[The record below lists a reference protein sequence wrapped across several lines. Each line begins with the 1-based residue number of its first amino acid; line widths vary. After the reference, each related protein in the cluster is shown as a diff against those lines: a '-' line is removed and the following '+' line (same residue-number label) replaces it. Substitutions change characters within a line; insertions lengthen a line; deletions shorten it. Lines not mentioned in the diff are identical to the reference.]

1 MYTFCRFWECI
12 VYHFDFDKTF
22 DFLLLSKL
30 EVERELSKEL
40 DAMYA
45 EEIIDNI

>member
-1 MYTFCRFWECI
+1 MFSL
-12 VYHFDFDKTF
+12 YHIDSGKTF

-40 DAMYA
+40 DVIYA
-45 EEIIDNI
+45 EEINL